1 MSKAMGS
8 RYSVETSKESRE
20 YFEYVKDLLA
30 KINKDAPGVKE
41 RMFTAIEGSSIKG
54 WNNEQNELS

>member
-20 YFEYVKDLLA
+20 YFEYVKDLL
-30 KINKDAPGVKE
+30 D
-41 RMFTAIEGSSIKG
+41 
-54 WNNEQNELS
+54 NEVVSEMKKFRHHYSTTCYQHCLIV